1 MTTSKLFQ
9 LFLFLLFSGLTFLSY
24 QHERQS
30 LIAQADITL
39 NQYASHI
46 KQHKQWQGSGEAL
59 YNTLKQD
66 YNFQFFQYI
75 DKSDSSNNF
84 TKGLLV
90 PKDKADLTE
99 LFTLESPHTQA
110 LDAGRLQV
118 KLSNVLAIDHTV
130 AQFKNHLMIIWTT
143 FLLIS
148 LTHLLLSMRQRKS
161 IHYISVYIENLAN
174 LSFDAIEQSRIK
186 GEYKGIGLML
196 EKSKQRLK
204 AKIDEFDA
212 AHEKLSKTA
221 FQDPITGFA
230 TRALFTEKLDEIGK
244 IERKEQGILVVI
256 RATELTTINQMHGRK
271 AGDDYLARIAHEIRR
286 AFNDKPHALCYRIS
300 TADFAIVIAE
310 LSIKQ
315 AVTIAEGIKTAFIVY
330 QQQVGTA
337 SIAHIGLVPYL
348 QDSDPVSLMT
358 LSDTAVSIAQ
368 TLGPNSYHVQ
378 EKLTGGELF
387 GESRWKVA
395 INDLLRRKAIKF
407 YVQAIRPCRND
418 VESYRELLS
427 RFYNSQG
434 KLLPT
439 TTVIA
444 MAERH
449 GMSEEIDK
457 LVVLNTMRILLD
469 YPNLS
474 GLIGINISPASATN
488 KAFVAWLKNILTR
501 QRQIAARL
509 VFEVNESGMQTN
521 LSATYHFINELHSV
535 GSRISIE
542 RFGLGF
548 TSFKFFKEVRP
559 DFIKLDHSYTQ
570 GISQDPHNKF
580 FVKMIID
587 IARKLSIR
595 VIATGVEKQED
606 QLIMEQ
612 LLVDGLQGYYI
623 AQPTPFMQED
633 KLKSL
638 A

>member
-9 LFLFLLFSGLTFLSY
+9 LFLVLLFLALSFFSY
-24 QHERQS
+24 QHEKQS
-30 LIAQADITL
+30 LMAQTHITL
-39 NQYASHI
+39 EQYATSI
-46 KQHKQWQGSGEAL
+46 KQHKQWQGNGQTL
-59 YNTLKQD
+59 YNLLKQQFS
-66 YNFQFFQYI
+66 FQFFQYI

-84 TKGLLV
+84 TKGQLV
-90 PKDKADLTE
+90 LKEKTDLTQ
-99 LFTLESPHTQA
+99 LFAIDSAYTQA

-118 KLSNVLAIDHTV
+118 KLSNVTPIDNTV
-130 AQFKNHLMIIWTT
+130 TQFTHHLIIIWGT

-148 LTHLLLSMRQRKS
+148 LTHLLLSIRQKKT
-161 IHYISVYIENLAN
+161 IAYICSHIDNLAK
-174 LSFDAIEQSRIK
+174 LSFNAIEQSRIK
-186 GEYKGIGLML
+186 GEFKSVGLTL
-196 EKSKQRLK
+196 DKSKQQLK
-204 AKIDEFDA
+204 ARIDEFHE
-212 AHEKLSKTA
+212 AHEQLCKTA
-221 FQDPITGFA
+221 FQDPITGFG
-230 TRALFTEKLDEIGK
+230 TRARFTEKLDEICK
-244 IERKEQGILVVI
+244 PERKELGILVVI
-256 RATELTTINQMHGRK
+256 RATELASMNQMHGRE
-271 AGDDYLARIAHEIRR
+271 AGDDYLARIADEIRR
-286 AFNDKPHALCYRIS
+286 ALSDNPQAQFYRIA
-300 TADFAIVIAE
+300 TADFAIVIADVG
-310 LSIKQ
+310 IKQ
-315 AVTIAEGIKTAFIVY
+315 ATELAEILKTAFKEY
-330 QQQVGTA
+330 QQQLGTP
-337 SIAHIGLVPYL
+337 SIGHIGLVPYL

-358 LSDTAVSIAQ
+358 LADTAVSIAQ
-368 TLGPNSYHVQ
+368 TLGPNCYHLQ

-407 YVQAIRPCRND
+407 YIQAIRPCRND

-457 LVVLNTMRILLD
+457 LVVLNTMRILLTH
-469 YPNLS
+469 PNLS
-474 GLIGINISPASATN
+474 GLIGINISAASATN
-488 KAFVAWLKNILTR
+488 KAFVSWLKTILSR

-570 GISQDPHNKF
+570 GISQDQHNKF

-606 QLIMEQ
+606 KLIMEQ
-612 LLVDGLQGYYI
+612 LLIDGLQGYYI
-623 AQPTPFMQED
+623 AKPTPFMQGED
-633 KLKSL
+633 MKEQ